1 MKARETVT
9 NFYWKAVC
17 RGQLA
22 KARAAEFLTR
32 KTRGASHFM
41 EVMVMIIVVVALAY
55 VFKDQLIGFITSI
68 TTKATTNA
76 EALF

>member
-32 KTRGASHFM
+32 KTRGASHTI
-41 EVMVMIIVVVALAY
+41 EVLVMMIIVVAVGLI
-55 VFKDQLIGFITSI
+55 FKDQIIGFITSI
-68 TTKATTNA
+68 TAKATANA

>member
-9 NFYWKAVC
+9 NFYQKAVC

-22 KARAAEFLTR
+22 KARAAELLTR
-32 KTRGASHFM
+32 KTRGASHFV
-41 EVMVMIIVVVALAY
+41 EVLVMIIVVVALGLI
-55 VFKDQLIGFITSI
+55 FKDQIIGFITSI
-68 TTKATTNA
+68 TAKATTNA